1 MSRTPARIFPVSR
14 LDLRVGAG
22 IWHEAEAHRAEIDA
36 HFQALQ
42 AQNPHLWNGRI
53 ILLRDHVLE
62 DGVLSGTCFETDF
75 AAFNWWRARGIND
88 LCALNI
94 FALAALE
101 GSDGAFV
108 MGEMGDH
115 TASAGAIYFPGG
127 TPDPVDVKHGILD
140 LRGSALRE
148 MEEETGLALRDAR
161 EEGGFDLTWDGIY
174 FGLMRRLIFHETG
187 TALAARIRDFLAGQ
201 KKPEL
206 RDVRVITTEADLV
219 PAVAPYVAD
228 YARWRWSLAAGHG

>member
-1 MSRTPARIFPVSR
+1 MSRAPARIFPVSR

-22 IWHEAEAHRAEIDA
+22 GWHEAEAHRAEIDA
-36 HFQALQ
+36 HFQGLQ
-42 AQNPHLWNGRI
+42 AKNPHLWNGRI

-88 LCALNI
+88 LGALNI
-94 FALAALE
+94 FAPAALE

-127 TPDPVDVKHGILD
+127 TPAPQDVKHGVLD

-148 MEEETGLALRDAR
+148 MEEETGLSLQDVR
-161 EEGGFDLTWDGIY
+161 EEGGWDLAWDGIY
-174 FGLMRRLIFHETG
+174 FGLMRRLIFNETG
-187 TALAARIRDFLAGQ
+187 AALAARICDFLAAE

-206 RDVRVITTEADLV
+206 KAVRVIASEADLV
-219 PAVAPYVAD
+219 PAVAPYAAD
-228 YARWRWSLAAGHG
+228 YARWRWSLA